1 MQTFDEILEDS
12 AELFLNDDFAPETIT
27 YIRQSSALNLM
38 ALATIGVLTGLP
50 AAMATIGVGLAE
62 WDLTEREIE
71 ALISRQP
78 VDDLGDMPVGTS
90 PRLLINVRNDSTYGI
105 SSSEIDLGKD
115 LVSLPVRLGEV
126 AQEWKISK
134 LISQDAGMMVLELR

>member
-1 MQTFDEILEDS
+1 
-12 AELFLNDDFAPETIT
+12 
-27 YIRQSSALNLM
+27 M